1 MAPNIKAPTI
11 IVTVKQEQAFKFL
24 WLKYVRGFN
33 PTHHCARCLA
43 GSYSTLFPFSR
54 GYVPAQTFEGVLD
67 EFDAPWIYLCG
78 VTNKWIWNV
87 HVAGQYEDGAMTNY
101 SDERIDVEIRD
112 FKQLFI
118 NSANTPEAPHEFE
131 TCRNWQFG
139 WMAFPNTSRQLDP

>member
-11 IVTVKQEQAFKFL
+11 KVTVKQEKAFKFL

-33 PTHHCARCLA
+33 PTHHCARCLE
-43 GSYSTLFPFSR
+43 GNYSKLFPFSR
-54 GYVPAQTFEGVLD
+54 GHVPPQTIEGVLD

-87 HVAGQYEDGAMTNY
+87 HVAGQFEAGAITNF

-112 FKQLFI
+112 FKRLLI
-118 NSANTPEAPHEFE
+118 NSINTPEAPHEFE

-139 WMAFPNTSRQLDP
+139 WLAFPETPRPAAS